1 MVSLWI
7 KCSFFVLFLFQ
18 LYTICGTERILRYE
32 MHEFI
37 SISRCVF
44 KLSYYLFSNVIK
56 ALNIEIVAQTGDFRG
71 LLELYLLIAGSSETF
86 PCNLMLTFT
95 ELCWVH

>member
-1 MVSLWI
+1 
-7 KCSFFVLFLFQ
+7 
-18 LYTICGTERILRYE
+18 

-44 KLSYYLFSNVIK
+44 KLSYYLFSNIIK
-56 ALNIEIVAQTGDFRG
+56 ALNIEIIAQTGDFRG
-71 LLELYLLIAGSSETF
+71 LLQPYLSIAGSSETF

-95 ELCWVH
+95 ECIFMLGTLSTCYNIGFLKLLTVTRKKKLP